1 MIVVVSAKY
10 LISPNSSKQ
19 SDFAADGHHILT
31 PRVLAES
38 QSVEPWLTRIAEQS
52 Q

>member
-1 MIVVVSAKY
+1 MNVVASATHS
-10 LISPNSSKQ
+10 ISPNSSKQ

-38 QSVEPWLTRIAEQS
+38 QSVEP
-52 Q
+52 